1 MATAKESSSSSC
13 KHYKKSSALTPGHII
28 SIPPASLQQFAL
40 AIKRRHSSTP
50 TQTQET

>member
-13 KHYKKSSALTPGHII
+13 KHHNKSLALTPGRII

-40 AIKRRHSSTP
+40 ANKRKDSSTP